1 MGGRMTR
8 ALRALLRIAPP
19 RVTRERATEI
29 ARAECARNGWSWLE
43 PVGIQEHLRT
53 YSFWTNANARGG
65 NAYVVVDIHDG
76 RVRRKG
82 FNPR

>member
-1 MGGRMTR
+1 MAGSSGHRSR
-8 ALRALLRIAPP
+8 LARPP
-19 RVTRERATEI
+19 LVWSASINAQVYEWV
-29 ARAECARNGWSWLE
+29 AECARNGWSWLE